1 MLVTYELRWRL
12 KEIAI
17 YVSAAVMAVKTI
29 KCGDKQSTQD
39 GIEAILAF
47 LEKAAVDLEQLTS
60 AQPKIPPHRETIFPN
75 RSMALKAIEKLQFDE
90 TVGFQLTR
98 DGEGR
103 CSVRMWLAGDA
114 D

>member
-1 MLVTYELRWRL
+1 
-12 KEIAI
+12 
-17 YVSAAVMAVKTI
+17 
-29 KCGDKQSTQD
+29 
-39 GIEAILAF
+39 
-47 LEKAAVDLEQLTS
+47 
-60 AQPKIPPHRETIFPN
+60 
-75 RSMALKAIEKLQFDE
+75 MALKAIEKLQFDE